1 MQCCMTQT
9 GSLSTVLEL
18 AVGTRFQIAMTARV
32 KIKKAK
38 KVVKHLLG
46 FDGMLMKKTLYLVT
60 HNALF

>member
-1 MQCCMTQT
+1 MLHDTQT
-9 GSLSTVLEL
+9 GSLSTALEL

-46 FDGMLMKKTLYLVT
+46 YDGMLMRKALFLVL

>member
-1 MQCCMTQT
+1 MLHDTQT
-9 GSLSTVLEL
+9 GSLSTALEL

-38 KVVKHLLG
+38 KIVKHLLG
-46 FDGMLMKKTLYLVT
+46 YDGKFMRRVLLPVP

>member
-1 MQCCMTQT
+1 MLHDTQT
-9 GSLSTVLEL
+9 GSLSTALEL

-38 KVVKHLLG
+38 KVVRHLLG
-46 FDGMLMKKTLYLVT
+46 YDGMLMRKALFLLL